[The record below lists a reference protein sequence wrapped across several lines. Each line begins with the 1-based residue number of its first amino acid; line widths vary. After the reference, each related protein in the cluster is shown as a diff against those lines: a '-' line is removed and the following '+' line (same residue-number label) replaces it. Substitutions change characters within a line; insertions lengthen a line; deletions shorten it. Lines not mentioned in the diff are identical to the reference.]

1 MEPMDERSRT
11 GSRPQPG
18 GLERRLR
25 QWLQPGTEHGLA
37 DTLALFLSLRV
48 LLGLVVLYVWW
59 AGMTPGPCHF
69 ELARNGWATIP
80 PLADQGPAFPLVGVW
95 QRWDACWYSK
105 IATFGYEANENSVNF
120 WPLFPLLT
128 ALVSLVLGA
137 GAVAL
142 SGLVVAGIAFIAAIE
157 GLRRLVGR
165 DFSPEIANRTIL
177 AISFFPTAFFFFAP
191 FTESLFLALSV
202 WTVIGAR
209 ERRWFLT
216 LVAAFLASLTR
227 IQGLFL
233 MLPIAWEAGMAWRE
247 SGLSAGRRLGP
258 IDGRL
263 VLSAIAAAAPLA
275 GFGAFLVFSLAVAGK
290 TPLDTQ
296 DAWGGRNFHWPWDVA
311 VASWNWAVEQHD
323 PLQLVNLATLIGFG
337 LAILV
342 GLRRLPVAYSL
353 IAIPQVALLATRL
366 QPTPLTSTARYLL
379 VVFPV
384 FILLA
389 MVEDKRLQLPWL
401 AGSIMFLTIL
411 LLGFETGQ
419 FIA

>member
-1 MEPMDERSRT
+1 MDQDPTPGWQRKPGEP
-11 GSRPQPG
+11 GQ
-18 GLERRLR
+18 GLRH
-25 QWLQPGTEHGLA
+25 WLDGASGRGLA
-37 DTLALFLSLRV
+37 DTLALFVSLRV
-48 LLGLVVLYVWW
+48 VLGLVVLYVWW

-95 QRWDACWYSK
+95 QRWDACWYTK

-142 SGLVVAGIAFIAAIE
+142 SGLVVAGIAFVAGIE

-165 DFSPEIANRTIL
+165 DFGPEVANRTIL

-202 WTVIGAR
+202 WAIVGAR
-209 ERRWFLT
+209 ERRWLLA

-233 MLPIAWEAGMAWRE
+233 MLPLAWEAGMAWRE

-258 IDGRL
+258 IDRRL
-263 VLSAIAAAAPLA
+263 VLSGVAAAAPLA
-275 GFGAFLVFSLAVAGK
+275 GFGAFLAFSLAVAGK

-323 PLQLVNLATLIGFG
+323 PLQFINLATLIGFG
-337 LAILV
+337 LAILF

-353 IAIPQVALLATRL
+353 VAIPQVALLATRL

-384 FILLA
+384 FVLLA
-389 MVEDKRLQLPWL
+389 GVEDRRLQLAWF

-411 LLGFETGQ
+411 LLAFETGQ
-419 FIA
+419 FVA

>member
-1 MEPMDERSRT
+1 MDQDSTPGWQR
-11 GSRPQPG
+11 QPG
-18 GLERRLR
+18 EPGRGLR
-25 QWLQPGTEHGLA
+25 QWLDGPSGRGLA
-37 DTLALFLSLRV
+37 DTLALFVSLRV
-48 LLGLVVLYVWW
+48 VLGLVVLYVWW

-80 PLADQGPAFPLVGVW
+80 PLADQGPAYPLVGVW
-95 QRWDACWYSK
+95 QRWDACWYTK

-137 GAVAL
+137 GAMAL
-142 SGLVVAGIAFIAAIE
+142 SGLVVAGIAFVAAIE
-157 GLRRLVGR
+157 GMRRLVGR
-165 DFSPEIANRTIL
+165 DFGPEVANRTIL

-202 WTVIGAR
+202 WAMVGAR
-209 ERRWFLT
+209 ERRWLLA

-233 MLPIAWEAGMAWRE
+233 MLPLAWEAGMAWRE
-247 SGLSAGRRLGP
+247 SGLRAGRRLGP

-263 VLSAIAAAAPLA
+263 VLSGVAAAAPLA
-275 GFGAFLVFSLAVAGK
+275 GFGAFLAFSLAVAGK

-311 VASWNWAVEQHD
+311 AASWNWAVEQRD
-323 PLQLVNLATLIGFG
+323 PLQLVNLASLIGFG
-337 LAILV
+337 LAILI

-353 IAIPQVALLATRL
+353 VAIPQVALLATRL

-389 MVEDKRLQLPWL
+389 GVKDRRLQLAWF

-411 LLGFETGQ
+411 LLAFETGQ
-419 FIA
+419 FVA

>member
-1 MEPMDERSRT
+1 MDERSKAGWR
-11 GSRPQPG
+11 RQPEG
-18 GLERRLR
+18 LR
-25 QWLQPGTEHGLA
+25 QGFGWWLEHGLA
-37 DTLALFLSLRV
+37 DTVALFVTLRV
-48 LLGLVVLYVWW
+48 LLGLVALWVWW
-59 AGMTPGPCHF
+59 AGMSPSPCHF

-80 PLADQGPAFPLVGVW
+80 PLADAGPAFPLVGVW
-95 QRWDACWYSK
+95 QRWDACWYTK

-128 ALVSLVLGA
+128 AIVSRLLGA

-142 SGLVVAGIAFIAAIE
+142 SGLIVTGIAFIAAIE

-165 DFSPEIANRTIL
+165 DFGPAIANRTIL

-202 WTVIGAR
+202 WTLIGAR
-209 ERRWFLT
+209 ERRWGLA
-216 LVAAFLASLTR
+216 LVAGFLASLTR

-233 MLPIAWEAGMAWRE
+233 ILPIAWEAAMAWRA

-258 IDGRL
+258 IDRRL
-263 VLSAIAAAAPLA
+263 VLSAAATCAPLA
-275 GFGAFLVFSLAVAGK
+275 GFGAFLAFSFAVAGK
-290 TPLDTQ
+290 TPLETQ
-296 DAWGGRNFHWPWDVA
+296 DAWGGRSFHFPWDV
-311 VASWNWAVEQHD
+311 VAASLNWAVDRHD
-323 PLQLVNLATLIGFG
+323 PLQLLNLATLIGFG
-337 LAILV
+337 LGIVA

-353 IAIPQVALLATRL
+353 IAIPQVLLLATRL

-384 FILLA
+384 FVLLA
-389 MVEDKRLQLPWL
+389 EVEDRRLQLAWL

-411 LLGFETGQ
+411 LLAFETGE
-419 FIA
+419 FVA

>member
-1 MEPMDERSRT
+1 MDEGSEWGSSRA
-11 GSRPQPG
+11 REA
-18 GLERRLR
+18 LARRLR
-25 QWLQPGTEHGLA
+25 RWLEPGSGNGLA
-37 DTLALFLSLRV
+37 DTLALFLTLRV
-48 LLGLVVLYVWW
+48 LLGLVALYVWW

-80 PLADQGPAFPLVGVW
+80 PLADSGPAFPLVGVW

-120 WPLFPLLT
+120 WPLLPLLMS
-128 ALVSLVLGA
+128 LVSKVIGT

-142 SGLVVAGIAFIAAIE
+142 SGLIVTGIAFIGAIQ

-165 DFSPEIANRTIL
+165 DFNSEIADRTIL

-202 WTVIGAR
+202 WAMVGAR
-209 ERRWFLT
+209 ERRWLLT

-233 MLPIAWEAGMAWRE
+233 MLPIAWEAGMAWRA
-247 SGLSAGRRLGP
+247 SGLRAGRRLGP
-258 IDGRL
+258 VDGRL
-263 VLSAIAAAAPLA
+263 VLSAVAAAAPLA
-275 GFGAFLVFSLAVAGK
+275 GFGAFLAFSAAVAGK

-311 VASWNWAVEQHD
+311 VASWNWAAEHHD

-337 LAILV
+337 LAIVV

-353 IAIPQVALLATRL
+353 IAIPQVALLMTRL

-384 FILLA
+384 FVLLA
-389 MVEDKRLQLPWL
+389 EVEDRRLQLAWL

-411 LLGFETGQ
+411 LLAFETGQ
-419 FIA
+419 FVA

>member
-1 MEPMDERSRT
+1 MDQD
-11 GSRPQPG
+11 PAPAKQQQPG
-18 GLERRLR
+18 EPGRGLRH
-25 QWLQPGTEHGLA
+25 WLDGPSGRGLA
-37 DTLALFLSLRV
+37 DTLALFVSLRV
-48 LLGLVVLYVWW
+48 VLGLVVLYVWW

-80 PLADQGPAFPLVGVW
+80 PLADQGPAYPLVGVW
-95 QRWDACWYSK
+95 QRWDACWYTK

-142 SGLVVAGIAFIAAIE
+142 SGLVVAGIAFVAAIE

-165 DFSPEIANRTIL
+165 DFSPEVANRTIL

-202 WTVIGAR
+202 WAVIGAR
-209 ERRWFLT
+209 ERRWLLA

-233 MLPIAWEAGMAWRE
+233 MLPLAWEAGMAWRE
-247 SGLSAGRRLGP
+247 SGLRAGRRLGA
-258 IDGRL
+258 IDRRL
-263 VLSAIAAAAPLA
+263 VLSGVAAAAPLA
-275 GFGAFLVFSLAVAGK
+275 GFGAFLAFSLAVAGK

-311 VASWNWAVEQHD
+311 VASWNWAVERHD
-323 PLQLVNLATLIGFG
+323 PLQFVNLGTLIGFG

-353 IAIPQVALLATRL
+353 VAIPQVALLATRL
-366 QPTPLTSTARYLL
+366 QPTPLTSTARYLV

-389 MVEDKRLQLPWL
+389 GVQDRRLQLAWF

-411 LLGFETGQ
+411 LLAFETGQ
-419 FIA
+419 FVA

>member
-1 MEPMDERSRT
+1 MDQDST
-11 GSRPQPG
+11 PGWQPQPG
-18 GLERRLR
+18 EPGRGLR
-25 QWLQPGTEHGLA
+25 QWIDGPSGRGLA
-37 DTLALFLSLRV
+37 DTLALFVSLRV
-48 LLGLVVLYVWW
+48 VLGLVVLYAWW

-80 PLADQGPAFPLVGVW
+80 PLADQGPAYPLVGVW
-95 QRWDACWYSK
+95 QRWDACWYTK

-128 ALVSLVLGA
+128 ALVSLALGA

-142 SGLVVAGIAFIAAIE
+142 SGLVVAGIAFVAAIE

-165 DFSPEIANRTIL
+165 DFGPEVANRTIL

-202 WTVIGAR
+202 WAIVGAR
-209 ERRWFLT
+209 ERRWLLA

-233 MLPIAWEAGMAWRE
+233 MLPLAWEAGMAWRE
-247 SGLSAGRRLGP
+247 SGLRAGRRVGP

-263 VLSAIAAAAPLA
+263 VLSGVAAAAPLA
-275 GFGAFLVFSLAVAGK
+275 GFGAFLAFSLAVAGK

-323 PLQLVNLATLIGFG
+323 PLQFINLGTLIGFG
-337 LAILV
+337 LGILV

-353 IAIPQVALLATRL
+353 VAIPQVALLATRL

-389 MVEDKRLQLPWL
+389 GVRDRRLQLAWF
-401 AGSIMFLTIL
+401 AASIMFLTIL
-411 LLGFETGQ
+411 LLAFETGQ
-419 FIA
+419 FVA

>member
-1 MEPMDERSRT
+1 MDQDPTPGWQRQPREPGRAV
-11 GSRPQPG
+11 
-18 GLERRLR
+18 R
-25 QWLQPGTEHGLA
+25 QWLDGPSGRGLA
-37 DTLALFLSLRV
+37 DALALFVSVRV
-48 LLGLVVLYVWW
+48 VLGLVVLYVWW

-80 PLADQGPAFPLVGVW
+80 PLADQGPAYPLVGVW
-95 QRWDACWYSK
+95 QRWDACWYTK

-128 ALVSLVLGA
+128 ALVSILLGV

-142 SGLVVAGIAFIAAIE
+142 SGLVVAGIAFVAAIE

-165 DFSPEIANRTIL
+165 DFGPEVANRTIV
-177 AISFFPTAFFFFAP
+177 AITFFPTAFFFFAP

-202 WTVIGAR
+202 WAMVGAR
-209 ERRWFLT
+209 ERRWLLA

-233 MLPIAWEAGMAWRE
+233 MLPLAWEAGMAWRE
-247 SGLSAGRRLGP
+247 SGLRAGRRLGP

-263 VLSAIAAAAPLA
+263 LLSGIAAAAPLA
-275 GFGAFLVFSLAVAGK
+275 GFGAFLAFSLAVAGK

-311 VASWNWAVEQHD
+311 VASWNWAVERHD
-323 PLQLVNLATLIGFG
+323 PLQFINLGTLIGFG
-337 LAILV
+337 LATLI

-353 IAIPQVALLATRL
+353 VAIPQVALLATRL

-389 MVEDKRLQLPWL
+389 GVKDRRLQLAWF

-411 LLGFETGQ
+411 LLAFETGQ
-419 FIA
+419 FVA

>member
-1 MEPMDERSRT
+1 MDQDSTPGWQR
-11 GSRPQPG
+11 QPG
-18 GLERRLR
+18 EPGRGLR
-25 QWLQPGTEHGLA
+25 QWIDGTSGRGLA
-37 DTLALFLSLRV
+37 DTLALFVSLRV
-48 LLGLVVLYVWW
+48 VLGLVVLYVWW

-80 PLADQGPAFPLVGVW
+80 PLADQGPAYPLVGVW
-95 QRWDACWYSK
+95 QRWDACWYTK

-128 ALVSLVLGA
+128 ALVGLALGT

-142 SGLVVAGIAFIAAIE
+142 SGLVVAGIAFVAAIE

-165 DFSPEIANRTIL
+165 DFGPEIANRTIL

-202 WTVIGAR
+202 WAMVGAR
-209 ERRWFLT
+209 ERRWLLA

-233 MLPIAWEAGMAWRE
+233 MLPLAWEAGMAWRE
-247 SGLSAGRRLGP
+247 SGLRAGRRLGP

-263 VLSAIAAAAPLA
+263 VLSGVAAAAPLA
-275 GFGAFLVFSLAVAGK
+275 GFGAFLAFSLAVAGK

-311 VASWNWAVEQHD
+311 VASWNWAIEQHD
-323 PLQLVNLATLIGFG
+323 PLQFINLGTLIGFG

-353 IAIPQVALLATRL
+353 VAIPQVALLATRL

-389 MVEDKRLQLPWL
+389 GVRDRRLQLAWF
-401 AGSIMFLTIL
+401 AASIMFLTIL
-411 LLGFETGQ
+411 LLAFETGQ
-419 FIA
+419 FVA

>member
-1 MEPMDERSRT
+1 LS
-11 GSRPQPG
+11 Q
-18 GLERRLR
+18 
-25 QWLQPGTEHGLA
+25 GLA
-37 DTLALFLSLRV
+37 ETLALFVTLRV
-48 LLGLVVLYVWW
+48 LLGLVALWAWW
-59 AGMTPGPCHF
+59 AGTTPSPCHF

-80 PLADQGPAFPLVGVW
+80 PLADDAVAFPLVGVW

-128 ALVSLVLGA
+128 ALVGRVLGA

-142 SGLVVAGIAFIAAIE
+142 SGLIVAGIAFIAAIE

-165 DFSPEIANRTIL
+165 EFGPEVAERTIL

-202 WTVIGAR
+202 WAMVGAR
-209 ERRWFLT
+209 ERRWSLA
-216 LVAAFLASLTR
+216 LVAGFLASLTR

-233 MLPIAWEAGMAWRE
+233 MLPIAWEAGMAWRA
-247 SGLSAGRRLGP
+247 SGLRVGRRLGP

-263 VLSAIAAAAPLA
+263 VLSAVAAAAPLA
-275 GFGAFLVFSLAVAGK
+275 GFGAFLGFSLAVAGK

-311 VASWNWAVEQHD
+311 VASLNWTVDHHD
-323 PLQLVNLATLIGFG
+323 PLQFLNLATLIGFG
-337 LAILV
+337 LAIVV

-353 IAIPQVALLATRL
+353 IAIPQVALLATRI

-389 MVEDKRLQLPWL
+389 QVKDRRLQLAWL
-401 AGSIMFLTIL
+401 AASIMFLTIL
-411 LLGFETGQ
+411 LLEFESGE
-419 FIA
+419 FVA

>member
-1 MEPMDERSRT
+1 MDQDPTPGWQR
-11 GSRPQPG
+11 QPG
-18 GLERRLR
+18 ESGRGLRHWFDGPSGR
-25 QWLQPGTEHGLA
+25 GLA
-37 DTLALFLSLRV
+37 DTLALFVSLRV
-48 LLGLVVLYVWW
+48 VLGLVVLYVWW

-95 QRWDACWYSK
+95 QRWDACWYTK

-142 SGLVVAGIAFIAAIE
+142 SGLVVAGIAFVAAIE

-165 DFSPEIANRTIL
+165 DFGPEVANRTIL

-202 WTVIGAR
+202 WAIVGAR
-209 ERRWFLT
+209 ERRWLLA
-216 LVAAFLASLTR
+216 LVAVFLASLTR

-233 MLPIAWEAGMAWRE
+233 MLPLAWETGMAWRE

-263 VLSAIAAAAPLA
+263 VLSGLAAAAPLA
-275 GFGAFLVFSLAVAGK
+275 GFGAFLAFSLAVAGK

-323 PLQLVNLATLIGFG
+323 PLQFINLGTLIGFG
-337 LAILV
+337 LAIVV

-353 IAIPQVALLATRL
+353 VAIPQVALLATRL

-389 MVEDKRLQLPWL
+389 GVTDRRLQLAWF

-411 LLGFETGQ
+411 LLAFETGQ
-419 FIA
+419 FVA

>member
-1 MEPMDERSRT
+1 VEPMDERSGPGWWRRS
-11 GSRPQPG
+11 GRP
-18 GLERRLR
+18 RLS
-25 QWLQPGTEHGLA
+25 QGLA
-37 DTLALFLSLRV
+37 DTLALFVTLRV
-48 LLGLVVLYVWW
+48 LLGLVVLWAWW
-59 AGMTPGPCHF
+59 AGMTPSPCHF
-69 ELARNGWATIP
+69 EVARNGWATIP
-80 PLADQGPAFPLVGVW
+80 PLADEGVAFPLVGVW

-128 ALVSLVLGA
+128 ALVGRVLGA

-142 SGLVVAGIAFIAAIE
+142 SGLIVAGAAFIAAIE
-157 GLRRLVGR
+157 GLRRLAGR
-165 DFSPEIANRTIL
+165 DFGPEVAERTIL

-202 WTVIGAR
+202 WALVGAR
-209 ERRWFLT
+209 ERCWSLA
-216 LVAAFLASLTR
+216 LAAGFLASLTR

-233 MLPIAWEAGMAWRE
+233 MLPIAWEAGMAWRA
-247 SGLSAGRRLGP
+247 SGLSRGRRLGP
-258 IDGRL
+258 IDRRL
-263 VLSAIAAAAPLA
+263 VLSAVAAVAPLA
-275 GFGAFLVFSLAVAGK
+275 GFGAFLAFSLAVAGK

-311 VASWNWAVEQHD
+311 IASWNWAVDRHD
-323 PLQLVNLATLIGFG
+323 PLQFLNLATLIGFG
-337 LAILV
+337 LAIVV

-389 MVEDKRLQLPWL
+389 QVKDRRLQLAWL

-411 LLGFETGQ
+411 LLEFESGE
-419 FIA
+419 FVA

>member
-1 MEPMDERSRT
+1 VEPKDERSRPD
-11 GSRPQPG
+11 SRREAEG
-18 GLERRLR
+18 IEARLR
-25 QWLQPGTEHGLA
+25 RWLRPGTEHGLA

-48 LLGLVVLYVWW
+48 LLGLVALYVWW
-59 AGMTPGPCHF
+59 AGMTPAPCHF
-69 ELARNGWATIP
+69 EVARNGWLTIP
-80 PLADQGPAFPLVGVW
+80 PLADSGPAFPLVGVW
-95 QRWDACWYSK
+95 QRWDACWYTK
-105 IATFGYEANENSVNF
+105 IATFGYEPYENSIAF

-128 ALVSLVLGA
+128 GIVSRLLGV

-142 SGLVVAGIAFIAAIE
+142 SGLVVAGVAFIAAIE
-157 GLRRLVGR
+157 GLRRLIGR

-202 WTVIGAR
+202 WTLVGAR
-209 ERRWFLT
+209 ERRWLLA

-233 MLPIAWEAGMAWRE
+233 MLPIAWEAGTAWRA
-247 SGLSAGRRLGP
+247 SGLRTGRPLGR

-263 VLSAIAAAAPLA
+263 LLSAAAAFAPLA
-275 GFGAFLVFSLAVAGK
+275 AFGVFLMFGIFVVGRS
-290 TPLDTQ
+290 PLDTQ
-296 DAWGGRNFHWPWDVA
+296 DAWGGRNFHPPWDV
-311 VASWNWAVEQHD
+311 VSASWNWAVDRHD
-323 PLQLVNLATLIGFG
+323 PLQLLNLATLIGFG
-337 LAILV
+337 LATIA

-353 IAIPQVALLATRL
+353 IAIPQVALLATRI
-366 QPTPLTSTARYLL
+366 QPTPLSSTVRYLM

-384 FILLA
+384 FVLLA
-389 MVEDKRLQLPWL
+389 MIEDKRLQLAWL

>member
-1 MEPMDERSRT
+1 MDQDSTPGWQR
-11 GSRPQPG
+11 QPG
-18 GLERRLR
+18 EPGRGLR
-25 QWLQPGTEHGLA
+25 QWLDGPSGRGLA
-37 DTLALFLSLRV
+37 DTLALFVSLRV
-48 LLGLVVLYVWW
+48 VLGLVVLYVWW

-80 PLADQGPAFPLVGVW
+80 PLADQGPAYPLVGVW
-95 QRWDACWYSK
+95 QRWDACWYTK

-142 SGLVVAGIAFIAAIE
+142 SGLVVAGIAFVAAIE

-165 DFSPEIANRTIL
+165 DFGPDVANRTIL

-202 WTVIGAR
+202 WAIVGAR
-209 ERRWFLT
+209 ERRWLLA

-233 MLPIAWEAGMAWRE
+233 MLPLAWEAGMAWRE

-263 VLSAIAAAAPLA
+263 VLSGVAAAVPLA
-275 GFGAFLVFSLAVAGK
+275 GFGAFLAFSLAVAGK

-311 VASWNWAVEQHD
+311 VASWNWAVERHD
-323 PLQLVNLATLIGFG
+323 PLQFINLGTLIGFG

-353 IAIPQVALLATRL
+353 VAIPQVALLATRL

-384 FILLA
+384 FVLLA
-389 MVEDKRLQLPWL
+389 GVEDRRLQLAWF

-411 LLGFETGQ
+411 LLAFETGQ
-419 FIA
+419 FVA